1 MLTKWFAAA
10 LNVVNEGW
18 DGRVLMCEEMPD
30 DAPKGPAF
38 WDFNK
43 TEADVEYVVSRKL
56 QEESMVCSF
65 SVLIYEVFIELVVL
79 QRAK

>member
-1 MLTKWFAAA
+1 
-10 LNVVNEGW
+10 VVNEGW

-56 QEESMVCSF
+56 KSMVSPVNQTLHMLFVFVMCSQTWDSF
-65 SVLIYEVFIELVVL
+65 CEI
-79 QRAK
+79 